1 LTAPFAAPIL
11 ELTDW
16 SLLEGRMPPFDL
28 FRPEIDSS
36 FPRLERLYEQAK
48 QDFWNDSTA
57 IDWEQPLTL
66 QPAERKAL
74 AKILSLIYY
83 GERAAL
89 EVSAQLVPLVED
101 EQAKFVLAC
110 QVVEEAKHISA
121 FRRLLARLDEIHPC
135 NKWVRRTLSDLV
147 RTKKASFKLVG
158 MQLIV
163 ENIANQ
169 LFHVIHD
176 AVSDPLLRKVLEYV
190 GKDEKKHTGL
200 AVLYL
205 PTVMKSVGFV
215 EAQELYL
222 RQVYWSFCISSAI
235 WDHRH
240 EAEALGIDL
249 QGALRRGI
257 EAQDRLVEQMGVKR
271 AIFKNRTLE
280 KMVIDLYKDR
290 HGRGRHQAAG

>member
-1 LTAPFAAPIL
+1 M
-11 ELTDW
+11 
-16 SLLEGRMPPFDL
+16 SFDL
-28 FRPEIDSS
+28 FRPEIDASH
-36 FPRLERLYEQAK
+36 PRLERLFEQAK

-66 QPAERKAL
+66 NAAERKAL

-110 QVVEEAKHISA
+110 QVIEEAKHVSA
-121 FRRLLARLDEIHPC
+121 FRRLLLKLDVIHPC
-135 NKWVRRTLSDLV
+135 NPWVRRTLVDLV
-147 RTKKASFKLVG
+147 ATKKASFKLVG

-176 AVSDPLLRKVLEYV
+176 AIADPTLRKVLEYV
-190 GKDEKKHTGL
+190 GRDEKKHTGL

-205 PTVMKSVGFV
+205 PSVMKKVGFV
-215 EAQELYL
+215 EAQHLYL
-222 RQVYWSFCISSAI
+222 RQVYWSFCISQAI
-235 WDHRH
+235 WDHRR
-240 EAEALGIDL
+240 EADALHIDIRTALKRGID
-249 QGALRRGI
+249 
-257 EAQDRLVEQMGVKR
+257 AQDRLVEQMGMRR
-271 AIFKNRTLE
+271 AIFKNKTLE
-280 KMVIDLYKDR
+280 NLVLSMYKPR
-290 HGRGRHQAAG
+290 ET

>member
-1 LTAPFAAPIL
+1 M
-11 ELTDW
+11 
-16 SLLEGRMPPFDL
+16 SFDL
-28 FRPEIDSS
+28 FRPEIDANH
-36 FPRLERLYEQAK
+36 PRLERLFEQAK

-57 IDWEQPLTL
+57 IDWDQPLTL
-66 QPAERKAL
+66 SMPERKAM

-89 EVSAQLVPLVED
+89 EVSAQLVPMVED

-110 QVVEEAKHISA
+110 QVIEEAKHVSA
-121 FRRLLARLDEIHPC
+121 FRRLLLKLDAIQPC
-135 NKWVRRTLSDLV
+135 NKWVRRTLVDLV
-147 RTKKASFKLVG
+147 KVKKASLKLVG

-190 GKDEKKHTGL
+190 GRDEKKHTAL

-205 PTVMKSVGFV
+205 PNVLKKVGLV
-215 EAQELYL
+215 EAQHLYL

-235 WDHRH
+235 WDHRR
-240 EAEALGIDL
+240 EADALHIDIRSALQKGID
-249 QGALRRGI
+249 
-257 EAQDRLVEQMGVKR
+257 AQDRLVEQMGMRR

-280 KMVIDLYKDR
+280 KLVINMYEDR
-290 HGRGRHQAAG
+290 QWTQPSSAH

>member
-1 LTAPFAAPIL
+1 
-11 ELTDW
+11 
-16 SLLEGRMPPFDL
+16 MPFDL
-28 FRPEIDSS
+28 FKPEIDDSN
-36 FPRLERLYEQAK
+36 PRLDRLFEQAK
-48 QDFWNDSTA
+48 QDFWNDTTA

-66 QPAERKAL
+66 TPDERRAM

-89 EVSAQLVPLVED
+89 EVSAQLVPMVED

-110 QVVEEAKHISA
+110 QVIEEAKHVSA
-121 FRRLLARLDEIHPC
+121 FRRLLLKLDEIHPC
-135 NKWVRRTLSDLV
+135 NKWVRRTLKDLV
-147 RTKKASFKLVG
+147 SVRRPSFKLVG

-190 GKDEKKHTGL
+190 GRDEKKHTAL

-205 PTVMKSVGFV
+205 PNVLKKVGFL

-235 WDHRH
+235 WDHRR
-240 EAEALGIDL
+240 EADALSIDIRSALKKGID
-249 QGALRRGI
+249 
-257 EAQDRLVEQMGVKR
+257 AQDRLVEQMGVRR
-271 AIFKNRTLE
+271 AIFKNKTLE
-280 KMVIDLYKDR
+280 KMVLNMYEDR
-290 HGRGRHQAAG
+290 QWTQAPSAI